1 MSVFSWPRYPETD
14 HEFDALM
21 QAIDQRL
28 TSEGLQPFQRPLM
41 VGRLFWEAFNWGGQM
56 IPPKALADSPGF
68 TGDVLMAK
76 ANRWYEQTYAEK
88 LKMDWAYGH
97 VPAQIGNA
105 IWRVRFG
112 VTYGQVE
119 LFLDRHLENRGATTG
134 SRGASASYNVLCAV
148 EELPQGMVDK
158 LSEPILDEYFNFYI
172 STFQSLQWREE
183 LPRTDLLLAA
193 RADFDQSTA
202 DVMAQRYSQARWAA
216 QQAVEK
222 ILKGLLSIGG
232 TEFPRG
238 GANGHNLK
246 HLGELLQSEHG
257 ISLSAAV
264 LDLASCSPKAR
275 YGEEPS
281 TEAQALLANHAV
293 LAVLEQLR
301 SSSKITSLLA
311 LAEERLE

>member
-1 MSVFSWPRYPETD
+1 MSAFSWPKYPQTNE
-14 HEFDALM
+14 EFEALM
-21 QAIDQRL
+21 SAIDSAL
-28 TSEGLQPFQRPLM
+28 AAEGVSPPGRPLHT
-41 VGRLFWEAFNWGGQM
+41 GFKFWEAFKWGGQA
-56 IPPKALADSPGF
+56 IPAKSMADAPGF
-68 TGDVLMAK
+68 AGDILMAK

-97 VPAQIGNA
+97 VPVQIGNA

-158 LSEPILDEYFNFYI
+158 LSEPMLDEYFNFYV
-172 STFQSLQWREE
+172 STFQGLQWREE

-222 ILKGLLSIGG
+222 TLKGLMTIGG
-232 TEFPRG
+232 TEFPKG

-246 HLGELLQSEHG
+246 HLGELLKTEHG
-257 ISLSAAV
+257 ISVSTAV

-311 LAEERLE
+311 LAEERFE